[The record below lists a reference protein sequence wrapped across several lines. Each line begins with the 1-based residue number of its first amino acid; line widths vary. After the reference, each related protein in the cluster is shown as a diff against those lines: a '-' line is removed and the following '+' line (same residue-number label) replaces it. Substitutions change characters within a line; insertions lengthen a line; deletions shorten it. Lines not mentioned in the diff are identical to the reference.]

1 MLSMAV
7 IASSSVAVSY
17 YEKDDYY
24 AANGEDPDAQ
34 GQWFGDGAEKLGLD
48 GAVDRDTF
56 KDLLDGKLPDG
67 TELGTVREKGGE
79 KEHRP
84 GWDLTF
90 SAPKS
95 VTLLAEIGADKRII
109 QAHQNAVKEALGW
122 MQDRA
127 AGTRIRSGGDVERVS
142 TGNLIVATFQHD
154 TNRNHDP
161 QLHTHAVVLNA
172 TQSEDGRWRSLDDK
186 RLFENKMAA
195 GNVYRAALAE
205 QMQKLGF
212 KIEQTHADGR
222 WEIEGVSSEAI
233 HEFSTRRAEIVAAM
247 EKRGLSGPEAA
258 AQAALMTRNSK
269 VPENRAELAQDW
281 RERAAS
287 IGFDPQQL
295 IAQAEARGPVEQ
307 ALSPSQEAKAVQL
320 AIGRLSD
327 QEAAFKHSALVAWT
341 LANGM
346 GKLTVQQAEDLI
358 QRERAAGRLHH
369 AELGD
374 QAAWTTVSAH
384 QQELRVHA
392 AVEDGKGAVAP
403 AYAPTEA
410 VAALSGSPLNAGQQ
424 KAVEMILTAP
434 DRHVGVVGRPGTGKT
449 FMLGQARELM
459 AARGFELVGMAAN
472 AEAARQL
479 QGSAGIPSKT
489 LHKHLSQAGRDVAR
503 LRSATPERRAEIE
516 AKYAKQ
522 VWVVDEA
529 SQVNN
534 GAMRRLLDLSTKLG
548 ARTVHIGDTA
558 QLGAI
563 EAGKPFARMV
573 HNGLRS
579 VEMSEI
585 RRQSDARHIEAIKDV
600 IAQDIGSAIQKLAP
614 ETREI
619 PDREDRLSAMLSDWQ
634 SAGDGR
640 DKILMLAT
648 KNNTRTELNDRAR
661 QILRAESKLQGE
673 KPAQQLLPVYTQRA
687 DTALAS
693 TYKEGQVINFPREIR
708 SMGIERGAYV
718 RVIKVDRTSKT
729 VYLDVG
735 GKTVH
740 WQPETIAGGSRTP
753 PQVFERRDTTLAP
766 GEKITWSKNNAEL
779 GLTNGQRLAVI
790 ATNEKTMTVQ
800 TEDGRRIDIDRS
812 KQQNQHWEHG
822 YATTVYKSQGQ
833 TADRVLVD
841 ANSNDKNLLSQKAFL
856 VAVSRQKDG
865 LTIYTDS
872 TEKLTAAVQ
881 ANAGDKES
889 SIEAR
894 ARYDNT
900 AMDRT
905 AGYRHQQI
913 DIERQ
918 QTPVI
923 ERAPTPERGR
933 GLDFDR

>member
-1 MLSMAV
+1 MLSMAAIKSPDV
-7 IASSSVAVSY
+7 ASAY
-17 YEKDDYY
+17 FQRDDYY
-24 AANGEDPDAQ
+24 SSNGGDPDAQ
-34 GQWFGDGAEKLGLD
+34 GQWIGEGAAKLGLS
-48 GAVDRDTF
+48 GAVDRDAF
-56 KDLLDGKLPDG
+56 RQLLAGSLPDG
-67 TELGTVREKGGE
+67 TQLGTVREKGGE
-79 KEHRP
+79 IEHRP

-95 VTLLAEIGADKRII
+95 VSLIAEVGSDERVMA
-109 QAHQNAVKEALGW
+109 AHDQAVKAALSWIEASVI
-122 MQDRA
+122 
-127 AGTRIRSGGDVERVS
+127 GTRIRTSGIVERVK
-142 TGNLIVATFQHD
+142 TGNLIAATFRHD
-154 TNRNHDP
+154 TSRNHDP

-195 GNVYRAALAE
+195 GNVYRAALALE
-205 QMQKLGF
+205 LQKLGF
-212 KIEQTHADGR
+212 QIEQTHADGR
-222 WEIEGVSSEAI
+222 FELAGVSPEAI

-247 EKRGLSGPEAA
+247 EKRALSGPEAA

-281 RERAAS
+281 RERADA
-287 IGFDPQQL
+287 IGFDPHQL
-295 IAQAEARGPVEQ
+295 IREAEARGPVDQ

-374 QAAWTTVSAH
+374 QAGWTTVSAH

-392 AVEDGKGAVAP
+392 AVEDGKGAVVP

-479 QGSAGIPSKT
+479 HGSAGIPSKT

-503 LRSATPERRAEIE
+503 LRSATPEQRAEIE
-516 AKYAKQ
+516 AKYSRQ

-534 GAMRRLLDLSTKLG
+534 GAMRRLLDLSSKLG

-585 RRQSDARHIEAIKDV
+585 RRQSDTRHIEAIKDV

-661 QILRAESKLQGE
+661 QILRAESKLEGE

-718 RVIKVDRTSKT
+718 RVVKVSRSEKE
-729 VYLDVG
+729 VLLDVAG
-735 GKTVH
+735 RLVE
-740 WQPETIAGGSRTP
+740 WRPDMIAGGAKSP
-753 PQVFERRDTTLAP
+753 PQLYEPRMTTLAAN
-766 GEKITWSKNNAEL
+766 ERITWSKNNPEL
-779 GLTNGQRLAVI
+779 GLTNGQRLTVI
-790 ATNEKTMTVQ
+790 ATNEKSMTVQ
-800 TEDGRRIDIDRS
+800 AEDGRRMDIDRT
-812 KQQNQHWEHG
+812 KPQNQHWEHG

-872 TEKLTAAVQ
+872 TEELTASVQ
-881 ANAGDKES
+881 SNPGEKES
-889 SIEAR
+889 AIEAR
-894 ARYDNT
+894 QAVVAPSARDEF
-900 AMDRT
+900 
-905 AGYRHQQI
+905 
-913 DIERQ
+913 ERRYQ
-918 QTPVI
+918 RVSEKAQVQWPQGP
-923 ERAPTPERGR
+923 RKFRSP
-933 GLDFDR
+933 GLDFER